1 MENKAREAV
10 PYDYRKYDRVW
21 QRVAPSLSPYPGDAS
36 LAETVAEPAP
46 EPVPERVPEA
56 ADSALVRRE
65 AQLPGAEPDPCCMGT
80 QARNDLGVL
89 EGFVEEELCQ
99 RRELLALSRQ
109 APAVSRAALREA
121 ARRGEERARRL
132 MTVYYLITGRC
143 YRPAVGCGC
152 PVRESCCAALRRRY
166 HEAACQWMN
175 YIRAA
180 EGTTDPCLQKIF
192 RELAAEQERLSRQL
206 EDLLSR
212 ALNGGCGPRGTGV

>member
-1 MENKAREAV
+1 
-10 PYDYRKYDRVW
+10 
-21 QRVAPSLSPYPGDAS
+21 
-36 LAETVAEPAP
+36 
-46 EPVPERVPEA
+46 
-56 ADSALVRRE
+56 
-65 AQLPGAEPDPCCMGT
+65 
-80 QARNDLGVL
+80 
-89 EGFVEEELCQ
+89 
-99 RRELLALSRQ
+99 
-109 APAVSRAALREA
+109 
-121 ARRGEERARRL
+121 

-143 YRPAVGCGC
+143 YRPAVRCGC

-212 ALNGGCGPRGTGV
+212 ALNGSCGPRGTGV